1 MTVVTHTLLIGGSGF
16 VGSAIRAH
24 LDCAGR
30 PCLVAT
36 RLPAVADPAS
46 IGHATLDR
54 IIPRSIDTI
63 VDLTQ
68 AWGVSPNAS
77 LALAV
82 ANLDLVRQLRPRRY
96 LFVSSGGAI
105 YGNTASLPIAEDAPL
120 RPQSDYGRGKLLAE
134 QEVRGRIAA
143 GMPGIIVRPANA
155 YGPGHRPGSGQGLVT
170 AAFASVL
177 SGASLT
183 IFGDGSQVRDYIH
196 VVDLAAAIV
205 ASIDRGIDGAT
216 YNIGTGV
223 GTTVTQLLD
232 RVQALAGPIDVDWH
246 PCRGT
251 DVFANVLD
259 SRRLEAD
266 TDWSPTVTLTDGL
279 SRTWSILRGEKL

>member
-1 MTVVTHTLLIGGSGF
+1 MTAVAHTLLIGGSGF

-24 LDCAGR
+24 LDRAGR

-36 RLPAVADPAS
+36 RSPAVGDPTF
-46 IGHATLDR
+46 IGYATLDR

-68 AWGVSPNAS
+68 AWGKSPEAS

-105 YGNTASLPIAEDAPL
+105 YGNAASLPIAEDAPI

-134 QEVRGRIAA
+134 MEVRGRIAA
-143 GMPGIIVRPANA
+143 GLPGIIVRPANA
-155 YGPGHRPGSGQGLVT
+155 YGPGHRPGGGQGLVT

-177 SGASLT
+177 NRAPLT
-183 IFGDGSQVRDYIH
+183 IFGDGSQVRDYLH
-196 VVDLAAAIV
+196 VDDLAAAIV
-205 ASIDRGIDGAT
+205 ASVDHGTDGAT

-223 GTTVTQLLD
+223 GTSVTQLLD
-232 RVQALAGPIDVDWH
+232 RVQALAAPIDVDWQ
-246 PCRGT
+246 PCRVT
-251 DVFANVLD
+251 DVDANVLD

-279 SRTWSILRGEKL
+279 STTWLALRGKRS